1 MAVFDF
7 IYLCPPQ
14 LNSFQVVVASN
25 SAQSYIIFLYD
36 QLQWTT
42 GDASGGRRTGFGG
55 TSARAGINGGSG
67 VNAITIYGSGTRGLT
82 TKLTRDTNCG
92 QRGIY
97 VLAPSRTGKYSD
109 TNHY

>member
-1 MAVFDF
+1 VGYYYRHTDK
-7 IYLCPPQ
+7 

-55 TSARAGINGGSG
+55 TSARAGINGGLG

>member
-36 QLQWTT
+36 QLEWTT
-42 GDASGGRRTGFGG
+42 GDASGGRTGFGG
-55 TSARAGINGGSG
+55 TSARAGINGNGG
-67 VNAITIYGSGTRGLT
+67 LVVNAITIYGSGTRGLT
-82 TKLTRDTNCG
+82 TKLTLDTNCG

-97 VLAPSRTGKYSD
+97 VLAPSRTGKYK
-109 TNHY
+109 